1 MGILAYL
8 SAYFITGGNAILLT
22 ALIVIDEFFHE
33 KRSWP
38 YLAGIIAVA
47 VSAPYLA
54 YLFLYITPL
63 KMAYLS
69 LTPFDLPELNK
80 SYRIAWAAI
89 PFIYALWRGAGVK
102 WSTTRG
108 APTKKPAIW
117 IAFSL
122 VLIFALTLYG
132 LKSATDAKAEYVMQM
147 AYEVERGNWDKVLE
161 MSKNDK
167 MQNTALVPF
176 FTNIALSEKG
186 LLAAEMFNYR
196 QTGTYGLFNVWKV
209 HYTTLLYIGE
219 QYYRL
224 GMTQEAEHLAYEAMI
239 GSPTEYGS
247 KALRS
252 LVYTT
257 MLRRDTPGFEKY
269 IRKFEQSPT
278 YRHWAKEQRK
288 HYARYRADSTYII
301 PGAARSLQAADIGFI
316 DHGLPQQNMRF
327 ILQTNKGDK
336 KAFEYLIMF
345 SLLQK
350 DLTSFY
356 ALFERYYP
364 EMNYEHLPRHIEE
377 ALLVYAAATNQQSE
391 FVKKY
396 AISSRTVRQFINYE
410 QESASSNLA
419 ALKTKYG
426 NTYFYYLRNIK
437 PMALDMMQ
445 TMPVY

>member
-1 MGILAYL
+1 
-8 SAYFITGGNAILLT
+8 
-22 ALIVIDEFFHE
+22 
-33 KRSWP
+33 
-38 YLAGIIAVA
+38 
-47 VSAPYLA
+47 
-54 YLFLYITPL
+54 
-63 KMAYLS
+63 
-69 LTPFDLPELNK
+69 
-80 SYRIAWAAI
+80 
-89 PFIYALWRGAGVK
+89 
-102 WSTTRG
+102 
-108 APTKKPAIW
+108 
-117 IAFSL
+117 
-122 VLIFALTLYG
+122 
-132 LKSATDAKAEYVMQM
+132 
-147 AYEVERGNWDKVLE
+147 VERGNWDKVLE
-161 MSKNDK
+161 LSKNDK
-167 MQNTALVPF
+167 IQKTALVPF

-247 KALRS
+247 KPLRR

-278 YRHWAKEQRK
+278 YRHWAKEQRE
-288 HYARYRADSTYII
+288 HYARYCADSTYAI
-301 PGAARSLQAADIGFI
+301 PGTARSLQAADIGFI
-316 DHGLPQQNMRF
+316 VHGMPQQNMKF

-350 DLTSFY
+350 DLVSFI

-364 EMNYEHLPRHIEE
+364 EMNYKNLPRHIEE
-377 ALLVYAAATNQQSE
+377 ALLVYAVATNQQAE
-391 FVKKY
+391 FIQKY
-396 AISSRTVRQFINYE
+396 AISSRTVEQFVNYE
-410 QESASSNLA
+410 RESASSNPA
-419 ALKTKYG
+419 ALKAKHD
-426 NTYFYYLRNIK
+426 NTYFYYLQNVK
-437 PMALDMMQ
+437 PMALDAMQ